1 MLFEEK
7 KNADNF
13 IHFNKDTILEESAKA
28 PVRSYY
34 CVFCSGWHV
43 TSNPSLEH
51 GEEQDKR
58 DMELIENVISIK
70 HDISS
75 FNTAINQKIIEI
87 KRAIYLSID
96 DFDVFKE
103 YEYCR
108 LLPPELVRI
117 NSCKTKIK
125 LLQQIYMISDIL
137 TIFSKIKLMDIS
149 ELKEYLLTLNT
160 NSEKFILLKRY
171 TMRRIIDLSLSDAI
185 SLYESGQLNKADRIK
200 EELLYML
207 TEVEGT
213 SKKKFV
219 KKCKSIINE
228 VFNNFS
234 FNLSNEENYSSSE
247 QYKDNLIALINNL
260 DTINDEFENLN
271 FSVCNELV
279 KKGISDLST
288 MPNDSNVNLVLQH
301 YVKWKNTLSRI

>member
-1 MLFEEK
+1 
-7 KNADNF
+7 
-13 IHFNKDTILEESAKA
+13 
-28 PVRSYY
+28 
-34 CVFCSGWHV
+34 
-43 TSNPSLEH
+43 
-51 GEEQDKR
+51 
-58 DMELIENVISIK
+58 
-70 HDISS
+70 
-75 FNTAINQKIIEI
+75 
-87 KRAIYLSID
+87 
-96 DFDVFKE
+96 
-103 YEYCR
+103 
-108 LLPPELVRI
+108 
-117 NSCKTKIK
+117 
-125 LLQQIYMISDIL
+125 
-137 TIFSKIKLMDIS
+137 
-149 ELKEYLLTLNT
+149 
-160 NSEKFILLKRY
+160 
-171 TMRRIIDLSLSDAI
+171 
-185 SLYESGQLNKADRIK
+185 
-200 EELLYML
+200 ML

-219 KKCKSIINE
+219 KKYKSIINE